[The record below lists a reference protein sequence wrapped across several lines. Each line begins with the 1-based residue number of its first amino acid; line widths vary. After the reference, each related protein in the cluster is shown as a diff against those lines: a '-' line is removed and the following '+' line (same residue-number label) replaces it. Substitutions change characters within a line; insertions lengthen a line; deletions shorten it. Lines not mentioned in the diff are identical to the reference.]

1 MQEVTGA
8 SLFCSVVYEFY
19 PVSDKFSDD
28 HYKDEVIP
36 SIKANDR
43 PKSAK
48 DVAMN
53 HVRDMGKQRWKIWY
67 E

>member
-1 MQEVTGA
+1 M
-8 SLFCSVVYEFY
+8 VYEFY

-53 HVRDMGKQRWKIWY
+53 HVRDMGKQR
-67 E
+67 